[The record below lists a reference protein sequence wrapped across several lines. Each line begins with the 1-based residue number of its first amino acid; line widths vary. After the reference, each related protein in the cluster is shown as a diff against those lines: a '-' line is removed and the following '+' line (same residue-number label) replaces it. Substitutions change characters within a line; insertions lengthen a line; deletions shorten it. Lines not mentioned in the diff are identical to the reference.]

1 MGVNSSS
8 TIIKEQHKTIIL
20 MIRKIIAFFK
30 CRNCIYRYN
39 HCPLY
44 DLNPCTFTKKPK
56 NKKI

>member
-1 MGVNSSS
+1 
-8 TIIKEQHKTIIL
+8 